1 MELVVGSCEETS
13 ERLSERIEDTL
24 HGVQRWRVS
33 LHLARCD
40 RCRAVLRSL
49 SRAVEQLRLLAESD
63 FHPPESASVADDV
76 VERIRREP
84 G

>member
-13 ERLSERIEDTL
+13 ERLSDRLEGTL
-24 HGVQRWRVS
+24 SGVQRWRVS

-40 RCRAVLRSL
+40 RCRALLRSL
-49 SRAVEQLRLLAESD
+49 AGTVEQLRLLAQSD
-63 FHPPESASVADDV
+63 FQPPETTSVVDKV
-76 VERIRREP
+76 VERIRRQP